1 MTINTVLEQSHGLK
15 LESFTEHTMWKHSCW
30 VHVCMCIWTV
40 SLTKSGMTIYSYSCK
55 LIMNWNLATFS
66 RTQNHTLGSFIAT
79 VNCLKTKD
87 YRIQSWYERRSTL
100 FCEAFCLEVLAESA
114 PRYTCIQ
121 TVTSTDIPPPPIQIH
136 MYSDGYIYR
145 RPPPDPDTHVFRQ
158 LHLQMSPLDSDTHV
172 FRQLHLEMS
181 PIDPDTHV
189 FRQLHLQTSHPIQI
203 HMYSDSY
210 IYRCPPLIQ
219 IHKYSDSYIYRRP
232 PWSRYTCIQ
241 TVNLQTS
248 PLDPDTH
255 VFRQC
260 YLQTSPWSRYTFI
273 QTVTST
279 DVPPPIQIH
288 MYLDTYIYRCPPLI
302 QIHMYS
308 DSYIYRYP
316 PWSRYTFIQTVTS
329 TDVPPPIQIH
339 IYSDSYLQ
347 TSLP

>member
-121 TVTSTDIPPPPIQIH
+121 TVTSTDIPPPRSRYTCIQ
-136 MYSDGYIYR
+136 MVTSTD
-145 RPPPDPDTHVFRQ
+145 V
-158 LHLQMSPLDSDTHV
+158 PL
-172 FRQLHLEMS
+172 L
-181 PIDPDTHV
+181 
-189 FRQLHLQTSHPIQI
+189 IQI

-219 IHKYSDSYIYRRP
+219 IHMCSDSYI
-232 PWSRYTCIQ
+232 
-241 TVNLQTS
+241 
-248 PLDPDTH
+248 
-255 VFRQC
+255 
-260 YLQTSPWSRYTFI
+260 
-273 QTVTST
+273 
-279 DVPPPIQIH
+279 
-288 MYLDTYIYRCPPLI
+288 
-302 QIHMYS
+302 
-308 DSYIYRYP
+308 
-316 PWSRYTFIQTVTS
+316 
-329 TDVPPPIQIH
+329 
-339 IYSDSYLQ
+339 
-347 TSLP
+347 